1 MVSSTY
7 SAARMIA
14 SASINIA
21 AITACSASSEY
32 GGRRSRYGSRG
43 GEAIEY
49 STGELDIFPG
59 GALPGGVAQQR
70 CGMVR
75 DDQRHA
81 VVSVHGAPQLADRR
95 LRVEQRLGG
104 ERPEGE
110 DDLRP
115 DELKLADQV
124 GAACLHLVR
133 LRVPVLGRAVLEH
146 VRDEHVLPG
155 QLNGRED
162 FRQQLSG

>member
-49 STGELDIFPG
+49 SAGELDIFPG
-59 GALPGGVAQQR
+59 GALPGGIAQQR
-70 CGMVR
+70 CGMVS
-75 DDQRHA
+75 DDQRDA
-81 VVSVHGAPQLADRR
+81 VVSVHRAPQLADR
-95 LRVEQRLGG
+95 LLCVEQRLGG
-104 ERPEGE
+104 ERPEGH
-110 DDLRP
+110 DHLRP
-115 DELKLADQV
+115 NQLELPDQV
-124 GAACLHLVR
+124 GAARLHLVG
-133 LRVPVLGRAVLEH
+133 LRVAVVRRAVLQD
-146 VRDEHVLPG
+146 VGDEDVLPR
-155 QLNGRED
+155 QLNG
-162 FRQQLSG
+162 

>member
-59 GALPGGVAQQR
+59 GALPGRIAQQGCR
-70 CGMVR
+70 MIG

-81 VVSVHGAPQLADRR
+81 VVSVDAAPQLADR
-95 LRVEQRLGG
+95 LLGVQQSLGG
-104 ERPEGE
+104 ERPERNDHLGANELELPHQVRAARHHLLGARVSIARRPMLE
-110 DDLRP
+110 DIADEDVAPLQADRREDLR
-115 DELKLADQV
+115 
-124 GAACLHLVR
+124 
-133 LRVPVLGRAVLEH
+133 
-146 VRDEHVLPG
+146 
-155 QLNGRED
+155 
-162 FRQQLSG
+162 QQ